1 MKDKMNNEGRNLQVT
16 SAMHAGEFKTEPVY
30 LLKIFNVSI
39 TVHNSCPSV
48 FFLSYLVYL
57 LSHYRSYLYHIIFL
71 SVSLSI
77 ASILFY
83 YIIFSSIRFFS
94 ILFCSV
100 LSFTILLSILS
111 FYLSIIYSFYLSTYL
126 PIHYPT
132 IYYLLFVYLSIYL
145 SIYLLSI
152 FHFSFYYL
160 VLSCPVLPDLFW
172 SIYVFVESIFLI
184 CLFYYLLSII

>member
-1 MKDKMNNEGRNLQVT
+1 MKWKERMKDKMNNEGRNLQVT

-83 YIIFSSIRFFS
+83 YIIFSSIRF
-94 ILFCSV
+94 LFYSA
-100 LSFTILLSILS
+100 LFFLLLS
-111 FYLSIIYSFYLSTYL
+111 YS
-126 PIHYPT
+126 
-132 IYYLLFVYLSIYL
+132 LFYL

-152 FHFSFYYL
+152 L
-160 VLSCPVLPDLFW
+160 
-172 SIYVFVESIFLI
+172 SIYLPTFLSTI
-184 CLFYYLLSII
+184 LLSIIYYLSIYPSIYLSIFYPFSIFLSIILSCLVLSYLIFSGLSTYL